1 MLFFTF
7 ILGQLFIKFDLE
19 SFLVKDTLCMEALG
33 YVYTIT
39 DGFFAGMDRASVQT
53 EEQ

>member
-1 MLFFTF
+1 
-7 ILGQLFIKFDLE
+7 
-19 SFLVKDTLCMEALG
+19 MEALG

-39 DGFFAGMDRASVQT
+39 DGFFAGMKTRLDRASVQT